1 MKIQSIVI
9 KYGMFE
15 KQFDFDD
22 KIQVFTSRKN
32 SSGKTTLIRFLLY
45 GLGFNIPST
54 RSIKMEKYDV
64 LTKFIKDDGEYV
76 EISRSDISA
85 YLKHDSSIETHYL
98 LPHEAN
104 ELHKVIFSID
114 NFLILESLLAVIY
127 FDQEKG
133 WTMLNRGTIIGRN
146 SFKIEEYIRGLSNID
161 ATELTQKI
169 DYLEDLKTKYSKLLN
184 IAEYQE
190 EIAKST
196 GNLSYESYEKKIVK
210 EINIVKSEILTLEE
224 DISSLKKS
232 IKDNESFRKY
242 IETMRLYVLYGD
254 ERIPVNEETIDGLPE
269 FKQVQEKRLDL
280 KYRKLKNLYSILDDK
295 QNQYEKQYG
304 LLQIED
310 KISDYENRILGSRI
324 DTMELYRIVDNVKD
338 RLRNAKSELKDL
350 NESNTQL
357 IHKINNY
364 ILYAMEYLNITDSIH
379 VNQDTY
385 LLTKDLKS
393 LSGTLLHFTVAAF
406 KYAYIKI
413 LQDTYDINVPIII
426 DSPGGKEVKDENV
439 EKLLKFYINEFPNNQ
454 IIISTMV
461 NLESLEEANIE
472 YIPYKFLDNLPTT
485 THE

>member
-1 MKIQSIVI
+1 MIIKSMII

-15 KQFDFDD
+15 KKFTFDE
-22 KIQVFTSRKN
+22 KIQVFTSHKN

-45 GLGFNIPST
+45 GLGFNIPNT

-64 LTKFIKDDGEYV
+64 ITNIINDDV
-76 EISRSDISA
+76 KEIEVFRSNISA
-85 YLKHDSSIETHYL
+85 YLKYDSTNENHFLI
-98 LPHEAN
+98 PHETS
-104 ELHKVIFSID
+104 EMHKLIFNID
-114 NFLILESLLAVIY
+114 NILILESLLGVIY

-161 ATELTQKI
+161 ASEVIKKI
-169 DYLEDLKTKYSKLLN
+169 DYLEDLKTKYSKLLD

-196 GNLSYESYEKKIVK
+196 GNISYESYEKKIVK
-210 EINIVKSEILTLEE
+210 EINIVKSEISALES
-224 DISSLKKS
+224 DIKSLKKS
-232 IKDNESFRKY
+232 INDNTSFRKY
-242 IETMRLYVLYGD
+242 IEKMRLYVLYKD
-254 ERIPVNEETIDGLPE
+254 ERIPVNEDTIDGLPE
-269 FKQVQEKRLDL
+269 FKQIQEKRLDL
-280 KYRKLKNLYSILDDK
+280 KYRTLKKLYSTLDDK
-295 QNQYEKQYG
+295 QKQYEKQYG
-304 LLQIED
+304 LLQVED
-310 KISDYENRILGSRI
+310 KIIDYENRILGSRI

-338 RLRNAKSELKDL
+338 RLRDAKSELKEL
-350 NESNTQL
+350 NESNIQL
-357 IHKINNY
+357 MHKINNY
-364 ILYAMEYLNITDSIH
+364 VLFAMDHFGITDSIH

-413 LQDTYDINVPIII
+413 LQETYDINVPIVI

-439 EKLLKFYINEFPNNQ
+439 EKLLNFYINEFPKNQ

-461 NLESLEEANIE
+461 NLESLEEVNIE
-472 YIPYKFLDNLPTT
+472 YVPYKFLDNLSITVN
-485 THE
+485 E